1 VKYSNGR
8 NAFLVIAPQKRVCYL
23 SKMKKNEG
31 IIYTPTR
38 LGLKLARLRR
48 KKNLTV
54 HGVCAKTQNVK
65 RESLYRLEEG
75 RTDPEKL
82 LVLTML
88 ELIHFYWPDLKIR
101 DFTQDRVL
109 GHFEIECR
117 KDECDIHGV

>member
-1 VKYSNGR
+1 MIYSNGR
-8 NAFLVIAPQKRVCYL
+8 NAFLVIALPQRVCYPA
-23 SKMKKNEG
+23 KMKKPEEPS
-31 IIYTPTR
+31 YQPTR
-38 LGLKLARLRR
+38 LGLKLARLRH

-54 HGVCAKTQNVK
+54 HGACAKMNTVK

-88 ELIHFYWPDLKIR
+88 ELIHFYWPDLKIH
-101 DFTQDRVL
+101 DFTRDRVL
-109 GHFEIECR
+109 GHFKIECR